1 MTHTIENVLVMAAL
15 FIIIFIPIYLAVKTA
30 RTRKRKKIMTELA
43 LIEKEHH
50 LFLQAHEQFDTFII
64 AIDQAK
70 KLIVKMS
77 LNDYSPEF
85 IDLKG
90 VTSCLLEEKKQGKA
104 IQQIRLKLSDNNQ
117 PVHYIVFYQQYV
129 DNEGR
134 LKRNALIAAQWEV
147 MINAIIDK

>member
-1 MTHTIENVLVMAAL
+1 MTHTIENILVMAAL
-15 FIIIFIPIYLAVKTA
+15 FILIFIPIYRAVKTA
-30 RTRKRKKIMTELA
+30 RTRKRKKIRSELA
-43 LIEKEHH
+43 LIEKGHH

-70 KLIVKMS
+70 KLIVKMA
-77 LNDYSPEF
+77 LDNYSPEF

-90 VTSCLLEEKKQGKA
+90 LTACTLEEKRQGKA
-104 IQQIRLKLSDNNQ
+104 IQQIQLKLSGGNQ
-117 PVHYIVFYQQYV
+117 PVHNIVFYQQYV

-147 MINAIIDK
+147 MINSIIDK